1 MSVRSLG
8 AAASGIDTMQTDLD
22 TIGND
27 IANSETDG
35 FKSGTAEFQDLLTE
49 QLQPA
54 GAAAGTSL
62 ASTNPSAVGAGAEV
76 SAIATDFSEGP
87 VTQTGVSS
95 DVAIEGNGFLVVSQ
109 NGQTFYTRD
118 GDLQIDANGNLATQ
132 GGGLVLG
139 WASGQPTTSPPGPL
153 SIIVGSAEAPAETQ
167 NVDLGGNL
175 PAGSTTPVNVT
186 TTMYDALGKEPGW
199 SRVYAIT
206 SRYFHLLG
214 PAHGGPPHALEAGF
228 TFMQPRGSG
237 MLHMTSIQSLR
248 LQRAYLD
255 VSGARWLLFDKSDP
269 VSHAKILE
277 EQLAAYRRIFPV
289 QIENEDVVVFRNDR
303 ASPFVRG
310 MTRGCIAFGDSRA
323 LPKVALELALRGYAL
338 VHADGEELTDVPPE
352 ALAAYDCI
360 YTTHET
366 FIEGTLPPAIAAR
379 VAFHDDP
386 KLELP
391 PPNGDAD
398 PFTLGAIERP
408 RNGQIRVNVTAQRRA
423 MAIVSESYYPY
434 WRATVDGAP
443 VTLFRLQYGLMGM
456 PLAPGPHVIELVY
469 ERPVVYALAGWLSA
483 LTLLGALASV
493 WRRTKLLRDID
504 VSGSK

>member
-54 GAAAGTSL
+54 GAPAGSSL

-167 NVDLGGNL
+167 NIDLGGNL

-186 TTMYDALGKEPGW
+186 TTMYDALGNAVPVDLTFTPTGAANTWSLQGTVPGAATTLWTTPQTVAFGANGQLSSINGAAVGAGTTSLAISTPPSNYTWTGAAPDVDFPAAGSENAVTQFAADQTIAVTSQDGYAAGTLDSYSIGANGAITGTYSNGESQTLGTIALAQFANPQGLDDVGNGEYTPTAASGSAQLGEPG
-199 SRVYAIT
+199 T
-206 SRYFHLLG
+206 NGLG
-214 PAHGGPPHALEAGF
+214 SLQGGAVE
-228 TFMQPRGSG
+228 GSNV
-237 MLHMTSIQSLR
+237 
-248 LQRAYLD
+248 D
-255 VSGARWLLFDKSDP
+255 
-269 VSHAKILE
+269 
-277 EQLAAYRRIFPV
+277 LA
-289 QIENEDVVVFRNDR
+289 
-303 ASPFVRG
+303 
-310 MTRGCIAFGDSRA
+310 T
-323 LPKVALELALRGYAL
+323 
-338 VHADGEELTDVPPE
+338 ELTDLIE
-352 ALAAYDCI
+352 AQTAYQANTKVVDS
-360 YTTHET
+360 TS
-366 FIEGTLPPAIAAR
+366 
-379 VAFHDDP
+379 
-386 KLELP
+386 
-391 PPNGDAD
+391 
-398 PFTLGAIERP
+398 
-408 RNGQIRVNVTAQRRA
+408 TA
-423 MAIVSESYYPY
+423 
-434 WRATVDGAP
+434 
-443 VTLFRLQYGLMGM
+443 LQS
-456 PLAPGPHVIELVY
+456 LV
-469 ERPVVYALAGWLSA
+469 EMS
-483 LTLLGALASV
+483 
-493 WRRTKLLRDID
+493 
-504 VSGSK
+504 

>member
-54 GAAAGTSL
+54 GAPAGSSL

-167 NVDLGGNL
+167 NIDLGGNL

-186 TTMYDALGKEPGW
+186 TTMYDALGNAVPVDLTFTPTGAANTWSLQGTVPGAATTLWTTPQTVAFGANGQLSSINGAPVGAGTTSLAIDTPPSNYTWTGATPEVDFPAAGSENAVTQFAADQTIAVTSQDGYAAGTLDSYSIGANGAITGTYSNGESQTLGTIALAQFANPQGLDDVGNGEYTPTAASGSAQLGEPG
-199 SRVYAIT
+199 T
-206 SRYFHLLG
+206 NGLG
-214 PAHGGPPHALEAGF
+214 SLQGGAVE
-228 TFMQPRGSG
+228 GSNV
-237 MLHMTSIQSLR
+237 
-248 LQRAYLD
+248 D
-255 VSGARWLLFDKSDP
+255 
-269 VSHAKILE
+269 
-277 EQLAAYRRIFPV
+277 LA
-289 QIENEDVVVFRNDR
+289 
-303 ASPFVRG
+303 
-310 MTRGCIAFGDSRA
+310 T
-323 LPKVALELALRGYAL
+323 
-338 VHADGEELTDVPPE
+338 ELTDLIE
-352 ALAAYDCI
+352 AQTAYQANTKVVDS
-360 YTTHET
+360 TS
-366 FIEGTLPPAIAAR
+366 
-379 VAFHDDP
+379 
-386 KLELP
+386 
-391 PPNGDAD
+391 
-398 PFTLGAIERP
+398 
-408 RNGQIRVNVTAQRRA
+408 TA
-423 MAIVSESYYPY
+423 
-434 WRATVDGAP
+434 
-443 VTLFRLQYGLMGM
+443 LQS
-456 PLAPGPHVIELVY
+456 LV
-469 ERPVVYALAGWLSA
+469 EMS
-483 LTLLGALASV
+483 
-493 WRRTKLLRDID
+493 
-504 VSGSK
+504 

>member
-186 TTMYDALGKEPGW
+186 TTMYDALGNAVPVDLTFTPTGATNTWSLQGTVPGAATTLWTAPQTVAFGANGQLSSINGAAVGTGTTSLAIDTPPSNYTWTGAAPDVDFPAAGSENAVTQFAADQTIAVTSQDGYAAGTLDSYSIGANGAITGTYSNGESQTLGTIALAQFANPQGLDDVGNGEYTPTAASGSAQLGEPG
-199 SRVYAIT
+199 T
-206 SRYFHLLG
+206 NGLG
-214 PAHGGPPHALEAGF
+214 SLQGGAVE
-228 TFMQPRGSG
+228 GSNV
-237 MLHMTSIQSLR
+237 
-248 LQRAYLD
+248 D
-255 VSGARWLLFDKSDP
+255 
-269 VSHAKILE
+269 
-277 EQLAAYRRIFPV
+277 LA
-289 QIENEDVVVFRNDR
+289 
-303 ASPFVRG
+303 
-310 MTRGCIAFGDSRA
+310 T
-323 LPKVALELALRGYAL
+323 
-338 VHADGEELTDVPPE
+338 ELTDLIE
-352 ALAAYDCI
+352 AQTAYQANTKVVDS
-360 YTTHET
+360 TS
-366 FIEGTLPPAIAAR
+366 
-379 VAFHDDP
+379 
-386 KLELP
+386 
-391 PPNGDAD
+391 
-398 PFTLGAIERP
+398 
-408 RNGQIRVNVTAQRRA
+408 TA
-423 MAIVSESYYPY
+423 
-434 WRATVDGAP
+434 
-443 VTLFRLQYGLMGM
+443 LQS
-456 PLAPGPHVIELVY
+456 LV
-469 ERPVVYALAGWLSA
+469 EMS
-483 LTLLGALASV
+483 
-493 WRRTKLLRDID
+493 
-504 VSGSK
+504 